1 MLSNII
7 VGKLREIA
15 GAQGVLTATIDLKAY
30 SFDGT
35 TSWQA
40 VPDVVVFPTT
50 TEQVSAI
57 MKLATEH
64 KIPVTPRGAG
74 SNLSGGSVPV
84 SGGIVLCMTRMN
96 RIVKIDAENFTVTT
110 EVGVVL
116 NLSLI
121 HI

>member
-74 SNLSGGSVPV
+74 SNLHRGY
-84 SGGIVLCMTRMN
+84 
-96 RIVKIDAENFTVTT
+96 
-110 EVGVVL
+110 
-116 NLSLI
+116 
-121 HI
+121 